1 MTQPLYPLLCISND
15 NSIDLVPAEHHFS
28 KVAASALI
36 DPGMSHDTFLFDG
49 NGNQWSYQKVSDKF
63 KNTFWTRL
71 LARTFYNPIVEA
83 KIIWT
88 KVADYRLD
96 ELKDKLKDCVD
107 KDDDI
112 ITQFE
117 EADVIKSAID
127 KATVFD
133 DLIKVLNKYVFE
145 VNEEELW
152 NEKESQQKES
162 NGPKNE

>member
-1 MTQPLYPLLCISND
+1 MLQPSYPLICVSKD
-15 NSIDLVPAEHHFS
+15 NSIVLVPAEHYFT
-28 KVAASALI
+28 KVAISALI
-36 DPGMSHDTFLFDG
+36 DPGIFQETSLFDG
-49 NGNQWSYQKVSDKF
+49 NGNEWTYQMVSDKF

-71 LARTFYNPIVEA
+71 LARTFYNPRVEA
-83 KIIWT
+83 KIVWT

-117 EADVIKSAID
+117 EADVIKTAID
-127 KATVFD
+127 KTAVFD

-145 VNEEELW
+145 VDEEELW
-152 NEKESQQKES
+152 NEKKSQQK
-162 NGPKNE
+162 